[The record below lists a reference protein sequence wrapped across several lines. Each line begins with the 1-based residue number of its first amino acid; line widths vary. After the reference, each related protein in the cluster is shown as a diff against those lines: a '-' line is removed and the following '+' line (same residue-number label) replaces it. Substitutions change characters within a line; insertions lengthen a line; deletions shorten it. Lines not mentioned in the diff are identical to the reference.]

1 MELGL
6 QGKVALVTGSSRGI
20 GRGIALTFADEG
32 CDLMLTGR
40 DGAALQEVAA
50 AIRAKGRRAAFSV
63 LDLRDPAAPPK
74 LIAEVE
80 REFGHLDILINNA
93 GTTKRGDFADLTE
106 DDWVDGYALKLFA
119 HVRLARAAWPLLKAR
134 HGSLVAIGGTSG
146 RKPEKKF
153 TIGSSVNAAVAAF
166 TKCLADL
173 GKDDGVQVNCVHP
186 SLVETERQ
194 WKRIRAEVA
203 RTGQSEDKV
212 REEFCREIGLMRYG
226 KVEDVADFVT
236 FIVSSRATWLH
247 GATIDLDGG
256 EIPAL

>member
-80 REFGHLDILINNA
+80 REFGAPRHPDQQCRHHQARRLRRSDR
-93 GTTKRGDFADLTE
+93 RGLGGRLCAQAVRARPARACGLAAAQ
-106 DDWVDGYALKLFA
+106 GAP
-119 HVRLARAAWPLLKAR
+119 RLAGGDRRHQRTQAGEEVHHRQLGQCRGRRLHQVPGRPRQGRRRAGQLRASEPGRDRAAVEAHPRRGRAHR
-134 HGSLVAIGGTSG
+134 PIGGA
-146 RKPEKKF
+146 RCAR
-153 TIGSSVNAAVAAF
+153 SSAARSA
-166 TKCLADL
+166 
-173 GKDDGVQVNCVHP
+173 
-186 SLVETERQ
+186 
-194 WKRIRAEVA
+194 
-203 RTGQSEDKV
+203 
-212 REEFCREIGLMRYG
+212 
-226 KVEDVADFVT
+226 
-236 FIVSSRATWLH
+236 
-247 GATIDLDGG
+247 
-256 EIPAL
+256 